1 MTTFRLPA
9 TAFLVVLWL
18 SGAGPAWAHVFPD
31 HQDPGAGAV
40 LSASPHM
47 VRIWFDGQLEP
58 VFSTIKVEDAEG
70 HLIARAAADAGTPDH
85 TLLQTPLPSL
95 TPGAY
100 KVIWNVVARDGHRT
114 AGQYEFSVRPS
125 P

>member
-1 MTTFRLPA
+1 MTIIRLPL
-9 TAFLVVLWL
+9 TALLVLMWL
-18 SGAGPAWAHVFPD
+18 LGVSPAWGHVFPD
-31 HQDPGAGAV
+31 HQDPGAGSV
-40 LSASPHM
+40 LSTSPHM

-70 HLIARAAADAGTPDH
+70 HLIAKAATDAGTPDH
-85 TLLQTPLPSL
+85 TLLQATLPSL

-114 AGQYEFSVRPS
+114 AGGYEFSFRPS